1 MLSTNYINRTLALLI
16 ACAAVSAWFSTRTP
30 QAFGMAGPPEGPP
43 RIAVLPLENLSGK
56 PAPLN
61 EIRQALVQ
69 KIVGRG
75 ASVLLQEDLEQFM
88 GRHRV
93 RYTGGIDTGT
103 ARALRDETGVGA
115 VLITSVEQYSVSDPP
130 AITITLRLVST
141 EDTPRILWMENVAMT
156 GEDSPGILGLGLI
169 HDMKLLQEKGLE
181 RLSGSLAD
189 FFSGTAMSRNRGGA
203 RRFAPQ
209 IFFQSPFLI
218 PGRRYTVAVAPFLN
232 KSDRPQA
239 DEIMALH
246 FTQQLANA
254 GIFDV
259 VDPGVV
265 REQLLHYRV
274 IMKDGAS
281 VSDANLIQNSVQA
294 DLIVTGK
301 VLNYTD
307 SVAAATTP
315 KVEFE
320 VLVFEKKRQKIVWAS
335 WSFHQGDKGVFFFDW
350 GRIKAAG
357 MLATKMATAVVRD
370 ITSLGAVKD
379 PRLIEEQSR
388 RGGSWALLEHAFP
401 DHE

>member
-1 MLSTNYINRTLALLI
+1 MLSTNYINRTLVLLVV
-16 ACAAVSAWFSTRTP
+16 CAAVSAGFSTRTP
-30 QAFGMAGPPEGPP
+30 QAFGMVGPPEVSP

-56 PAPLN
+56 PAPLD

-130 AITITLRLVST
+130 AITITQRLVST
-141 EDTPRILWMENVAMT
+141 EDIPRILWMENVAMT

-169 HDMKLLQEKGLE
+169 HDMKLLQEKDLE
-181 RLSGSLAD
+181 RLSSSLAD
-189 FFSGTAMSRNRGGA
+189 FFSGTTTSRNRGGA
-203 RRFAPQ
+203 WRFAPQ

-265 REQLLHYRV
+265 REQLLRYRV

-281 VSDANLIQNSVQA
+281 VSDADLIQNSVQA

-301 VLNYTD
+301 VLKYQD

-320 VLVFEKKRQKIVWAS
+320 VLVFEKKRKKIVWAS
-335 WSFHQGDKGVFFFDW
+335 WSFHQGDKDVFFFDW
-350 GRIKAAG
+350 GRIRTAG
-357 MLATKMATAVVRD
+357 MLASKMATAVVRD
-370 ITSLGAVKD
+370 ITSLGAIKD

-401 DHE
+401 GHE